1 MINTVEKKVTS
12 YNEFVKDKGNN
23 YENNLGLN

>member
-1 MINTVEKKVTS
+1 MINKVEKEVVA